1 MARRRE
7 KEREKGQREEEEKI
21 MTAFLDSLLIYFS
34 IAVFMECFVT
44 YVLHVEVAINIYRNM
59 ISLPEVQ

>member
-21 MTAFLDSLLIYFS
+21 MRAFLDSLLIYFS
-34 IAVFMECFVT
+34 IAVFMKCFVT
-44 YVLHVEVAINIYRNM
+44 YVLHVEVAINIYRTM

>member
-1 MARRRE
+1 MARRWE
-7 KEREKGQREEEEKI
+7 KEREKGQGEEEEKI

-34 IAVFMECFVT
+34 IGVFMECFVT
-44 YVLHVEVAINIYRNM
+44 YVLHVEVAINIYRTM

>member
-34 IAVFMECFVT
+34 IAVFMECFVR
-44 YVLHVEVAINIYRNM
+44 YVLHVEVAINIYRTM